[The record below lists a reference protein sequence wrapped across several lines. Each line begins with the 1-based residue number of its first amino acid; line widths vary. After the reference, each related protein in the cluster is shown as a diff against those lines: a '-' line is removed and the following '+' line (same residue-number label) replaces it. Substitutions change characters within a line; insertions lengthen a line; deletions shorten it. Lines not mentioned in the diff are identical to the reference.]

1 MKIRSVGAELFH
13 VDRQEDMKLTTTFRR
28 FANASKK
35 AGYESQ
41 RTNHEYSAVG
51 YN

>member
-1 MKIRSVGAELFH
+1 LFH
-13 VDRQEDMKLTTTFRR
+13 VDRQADMTKLTTTFRR
-28 FANASKK
+28 FANASKN